1 MSDNYCFR
9 RAAQRQLSECIR
21 RNTAT
26 VLRVVVK
33 SHNGLKGAKVLACG
47 RARVGTFYCKL
58 QPIIAYKRLLRQ
70 LYRKRDTETLSQA
83 FPVNFEEKL

>member
-1 MSDNYCFR
+1 MEE
-9 RAAQRQLSECIR
+9 L
-21 RNTAT
+21 
-26 VLRVVVK
+26 VLGPFIV
-33 SHNGLKGAKVLACG
+33 
-47 RARVGTFYCKL
+47 KL